1 MRPSDVATAVEAQF
15 SSVQTPSSLP
25 QVVAPP
31 PNPLEPPAH
40 HTHKH
45 HKHSKEHRKEHHEK
59 HHSTKSGSQ
68 VLPSLF
74 AQNDDL
80 PKLSGAPG
88 VESEKKPAPVERKKT
103 PPLPRKH
110 PLPELMLPTEEQRAA
125 SVPAPLSSVKSESG
139 ALKLT
144 FKFGG
149 AMLSSPA
156 PSVAPS
162 PAATPHVSPSARPT
176 HVSSSAS
183 TSHGNGSCAPASA
196 PVKIK
201 TEEDL
206 APVKIKTEED
216 PVPASAPRE
225 KPSAAAVSSTP
236 RVPKAEPSPA
246 VTPRSDSRKPSESTL
261 ATPATPGSVLQL
273 STPAAKPQPASVS
286 SGAASTT
293 QTPKPSTAS
302 ASSIP
307 STPVASSQPRK
318 DMIPKGPKYNAAGE
332 ELFCVCRLTATQND
346 AAMVQCDTCEEWY
359 HFACIEKEPTEAE
372 ELFICSRCQLHGLP
386 AAPRNLLSAV
396 DATDLTKHIKTL
408 MKEASLFNDPVTDDI
423 APGYSAVITRPMCF
437 SDVLRNLSNRRLTT
451 LYQFNSDVLQIFEN
465 CRYYNVNTPEY
476 VQLADKTEK
485 SYRKLLI
492 KFFNFRR

>member
-15 SSVQTPSSLP
+15 SSGQTPLP
-25 QVVAPP
+25 QPPVVAPP

-59 HHSTKSGSQ
+59 HHSSTSS
-68 VLPSLF
+68 F
-74 AQNDDL
+74 QNDDL
-80 PKLSGAPG
+80 PKMSAAPAA
-88 VESEKKPAPVERKKT
+88 ESEKKPAPVERKKT

-372 ELFICSRCQLHGLP
+372 ELFICSRCQLQGVP
-386 AAPRNLLSAV
+386 AAPRNMLSAIDV
-396 DATDLTKHIKTL
+396 NELSKHIKDL
-408 MKEASLFNDPVTDDI
+408 IKEEPIFKDPVKDVD
-423 APGYSAVITRPMCF
+423 APGYSAIITRPMCSGF
-437 SDVLRNLSNRRLTT
+437 SLSNLHCCLIRAQLVVPWMPRRLCSPGKEH
-451 LYQFNSDVLQIFEN
+451 QVLSSYPLSFLGFLL
-465 CRYYNVNTPEY
+465 
-476 VQLADKTEK
+476 VQVSVMYSGISATK
-485 SYRKLLI
+485 R
-492 KFFNFRR
+492 